1 VIGCLECGVDPF
13 SPRVLQDRLGD
24 DIVRIVHA
32 EDALDGT
39 SGPLRVLQMVDV

>member
-24 DIVRIVHA
+24 DIVRIVRRGRCIGRYQRTLA
-32 EDALDGT
+32 RPSDG
-39 SGPLRVLQMVDV
+39 